1 MNYDFYGRVVSLGT
15 IESGQ
20 GARGEWKSQDVVFEH
35 EVGQYPRHVVVRLWG
50 DNLARY
56 QFVVNQFYHIVCRI
70 DARENAGRWFNSI
83 SLVSAEM
90 IDQQTCYNNQM
101 GNRMGVPSQPG
112 FQQPA
117 MGGYQQPQMYGQPQ
131 PAMSGFQQPQMGGFQ
146 QPAMGGFQQPQMGGM
161 PQQVTPPPFG
171 QMPQQPV
178 QQPAAMPGNVPPA
191 GDFMPP
197 MGTPTNTGAAD
208 AQPDAGA
215 DNLPF

>member
-50 DNLARY
+50 DSLSRY

-70 DARENAGRWFNSI
+70 DAREGSGRWFNSI
-83 SLVSAEM
+83 TLVSADA

-101 GNRMGVPSQPG
+101 GNRMGAPVQSG

-117 MGGYQQPQMYGQPQ
+117 MGGYQQAPMYG
-131 PAMSGFQQPQMGGFQ
+131 QQPQMGGFQ
-146 QPAMGGFQQPQMGGM
+146 QPAMGGFQQPQMGGFQQPQMGGM
-161 PQQVTPPPFG
+161 PQQMTPPPFG
-171 QMPQQPV
+171 QMPQQNV
-178 QQPAAMPGNVPPA
+178 QQPAPANNVPA

-197 MGTPTNTGAAD
+197 VGTPTAANVSE
-208 AQPDAGA
+208 AQVGEA
-215 DNLPF
+215 DKLPF